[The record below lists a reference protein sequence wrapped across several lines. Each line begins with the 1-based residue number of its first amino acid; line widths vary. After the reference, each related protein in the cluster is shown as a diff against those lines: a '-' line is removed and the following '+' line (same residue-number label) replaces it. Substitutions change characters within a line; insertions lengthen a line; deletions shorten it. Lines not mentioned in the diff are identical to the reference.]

1 MEELY
6 KLKEMLCEELEKYGE
21 KELTAG
27 SLDVVDKLAHA
38 LKNVDKIIEN
48 KDEYSGD
55 YRGSYRRGGS
65 YRNGSYRDGRS
76 YRYDG
81 AQRRDSRGRYM
92 SNGYSRHGDLVS
104 ELRDLMEDAPDE
116 NTRMEFQR
124 LISKM
129 EGM

>member
-6 KLKEMLCEELEKYGE
+6 KLKDMLCEELEQYGE

-38 LKNVDKIIEN
+38 LKNLDKIIEN

-55 YRGSYRRGGS
+55 YRGSYRR
-65 YRNGSYRDGRS
+65 SYRDGRS

-81 AQRRDSRGRYM
+81 ARRRDGRGRYM
-92 SNGYSRHGDLVS
+92 SDGYSRHGDLAS
-104 ELRDLMEDAPDE
+104 ELRELMEDAPDE
-116 NTRMEFQR
+116 QTKMEFQR
-124 LISKM
+124 LISKV